1 MNSNYQNSYT
11 NQEKLNPAALL
22 PTRLRVLHYLLSK
35 FPHAKA
41 IYVSHTTIAKHLN
54 VDRQTILRTMKW
66 LHWNGYIEKTRRE
79 FNTCLYV
86 VTDEAKAER
95 YRIVHLWNQLKW
107 LAPLSLSLILPI
119 TKPGVT
125 PYSSK
130 VINNYIYI
138 TSARARDD
146 SYSPSNK
153 EQDMKQDRNA
163 WKRQYSSTILQKMD
177 ADKQRK
183 HREWLERRAALEEQA
198 ILQGLSEIQP
208 VPKIVDASHPP
219 RHELPNIQSEVIH
232 SVTKRHPLIESPVD
246 DDSVWEEIF

>member
-22 PTRLRVLHYLLSK
+22 PLKLRLIHYFLGFKSK
-35 FPHAKA
+35 P
-41 IYVSHTTIAKHLN
+41 IYVSHTTLGKLFGAH
-54 VDRQTILRTMKW
+54 RSTILRALSDLFHDGW
-66 LHWNGYIEKTRRE
+66 IEKTRRE

-86 VTDEAKAER
+86 VTDEAKAES
-95 YRIVHLWNQLKW
+95 YRISHLWNQLKW
-107 LAPLSLSLILPI
+107 LAPLSLSLILSI
-119 TKPGVT
+119 TKPGAT
-125 PYSSK
+125 LYSSK
-130 VINNYIYI
+130 VNNNYIYI
-138 TSARARDD
+138 TNAREGD
-146 SYSPSNK
+146 K
-153 EQDMKQDRNA
+153 EEGMKQDRNA
-163 WKRQYSSTILQKMD
+163 WKKQYSISMWQKMD
-177 ADKQRK
+177 AEKQRK